1 MGITLIKIKLMP
13 TSPEVNLEEIK
24 EKTKS
29 VIESNKGSK
38 VSFEEEPIAFG
49 LKALIAKFEQNED
62 DGELEPI
69 ENALKEIENVSSVKI
84 IDMRR
89 AFG

>member
-1 MGITLIKIKLMP
+1 MP